1 MIIDNMKVAT
11 VVRSAIRLTRE
22 ICNGVDSLIGARVRA
37 PSKGISISPVSIIN

>member
-1 MIIDNMKVAT
+1 MIIESIKVAT
-11 VVRSAIRLTRE
+11 VVRSAICLTRD